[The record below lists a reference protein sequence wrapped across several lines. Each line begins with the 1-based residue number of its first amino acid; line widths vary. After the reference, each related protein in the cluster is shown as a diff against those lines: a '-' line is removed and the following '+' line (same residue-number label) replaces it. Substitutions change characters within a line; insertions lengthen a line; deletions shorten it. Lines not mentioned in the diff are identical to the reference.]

1 MEERENKKLGTILN
15 YAIIVCIAAI
25 LIMIICGIVGK
36 FLDKKTNRIGEF
48 SERHPRL
55 NMVIALALVVIMGTA
70 GYVSIY
76 YIVCKVKE
84 IIHWIADMASKMDAV
99 VIVALITGKD
109 VLELFKPLGD
119 LKVVEKKDATYVQIF
134 DVDKSGEYRK
144 TCELILTYG
153 TTVIKVLPEERID
166 ATNLVNRIKC
176 PVLKRKMQRQ

>member
-84 IIHWIADMASKMDAV
+84 IIHWIADMTFKMSKV
-99 VIVALITGKD
+99 GKNETD
-109 VLELFKPLGD
+109 VKRTC
-119 LKVVEKKDATYVQIF
+119 A
-134 DVDKSGEYRK
+134 
-144 TCELILTYG
+144 TCEFNFGNVCVGYG
-153 TTVIKVLPEERID
+153 IQKDT
-166 ATNLVNRIKC
+166 
-176 PVLKRKMQRQ
+176 